1 MTLIIGCTIK
11 FVDSDEILR
20 AILCC
25 SRDINE
31 ILKPEVL
38 KQALLRSSQERIAK
52 KRKQLWIKILKIDMR
67 QVPIEIKQYK
77 QKASMV
83 QSKTLASAIQV
94 DINRSFTTFTEI
106 TG

>member
-1 MTLIIGCTIK
+1 
-11 FVDSDEILR
+11 
-20 AILCC
+20 
-25 SRDINE
+25 
-31 ILKPEVL
+31 
-38 KQALLRSSQERIAK
+38 
-52 KRKQLWIKILKIDMR
+52 MR
-67 QVPIEIKQYK
+67 QVPIEFKQYK